1 MRSLSGFRAGSTRS
15 LIVSEIC
22 AEDHDLVR
30 APNFGPCRTGCAHRT
45 LQGQKFIAVT
55 TRQLSGPHGKLMQ
68 MPGEARVEETGTEA
82 EAYSIIVRSFRPVA
96 DLDDRLQ
103 RIFTVL
109 SLPPLEELSAQGPCI
124 TRATRVTSDLAEPP
138 LGMGFGDRC
147 GDSEG
152 DSGVSEEGDA

>member
-1 MRSLSGFRAGSTRS
+1 M
-15 LIVSEIC
+15 
-22 AEDHDLVR
+22 
-30 APNFGPCRTGCAHRT
+30 N
-45 LQGQKFIAVT
+45 GQKFIAVT
-55 TRQLSGPHGKLMQ
+55 SRQRSGPHGKLMQ

-82 EAYSIIVRSFRPVA
+82 ESYPIIVSSFEPVA

-124 TRATRVTSDLAEPP
+124 TRSPTRVSSDVAEPP

-152 DSGVSEEGDA
+152 DSGVSEGR